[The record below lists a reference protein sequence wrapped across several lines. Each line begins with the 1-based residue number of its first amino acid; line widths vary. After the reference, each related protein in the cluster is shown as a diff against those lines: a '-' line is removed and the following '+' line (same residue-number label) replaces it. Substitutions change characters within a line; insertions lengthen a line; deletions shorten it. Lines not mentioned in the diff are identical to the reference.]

1 MLLVISKILLLKARA
16 NIQLVL
22 CLTNRFLKKIKKNNL
37 IQKNEIFPTFI
48 KTKNT
53 QIMYQ
58 KPMLKEGSLNNQVI
72 VITGGG
78 SGLGKSMTTY
88 FLELGANV
96 VITSRNIEK
105 LNNVKIEL
113 EEKTGGNVLPV
124 QCDVR
129 NYNEVENLLVETI
142 KRFGKVDGLLN
153 NAAGN
158 FISPTERLSAN
169 AFDTI
174 IDIVLKGSKNCT
186 LAFGKH
192 WIDNKQQKAT
202 ILNIVTT
209 YAWTGSAYVV
219 PSATA
224 KAGVLAMTRSL
235 AVEWAKYGIRS
246 NAIAPGPFP
255 TEGAWDRLLP
265 GNLKDKFDMKKKV
278 PVGRV
283 GVHQELANLAAYL
296 MSDFSAYI
304 NGEVITIDG
313 GEWLKGAGE
322 FNMLEEIPDEMW
334 DMLEAMIRSKKSK

>member
-1 MLLVISKILLLKARA
+1 MDFKQKMLRDDALLGK
-16 NIQLVL
+16 
-22 CLTNRFLKKIKKNNL
+22 
-37 IQKNEIFPTFI
+37 
-48 KTKNT
+48 
-53 QIMYQ
+53 
-58 KPMLKEGSLNNQVI
+58 VI
-72 VITGGG
+72 VVTGGG
-78 SGLGKSMTTY
+78 SGLGKAMTKY

-96 VITSRNIEK
+96 VITSRDLEK
-105 LNNVKIEL
+105 LQNTATEL
-113 EEKTGGNVLPV
+113 EQDAVGKCLAV

-129 NYNEVENLLVETI
+129 HYDQVENMLNKAVE
-142 KRFGKVDGLLN
+142 KFGHVDVLLN

-192 WIDNKQQKAT
+192 WIDTKAT
-202 ILNIVTT
+202 NRVILNIVTT

-255 TEGAWDRLLP
+255 TKGAWDRLLP
-265 GNLKDKFDMKKKV
+265 GDLAEKFDMAKKV
-278 PVGRV
+278 PLQRV
-283 GVHQELANLAAYL
+283 GDHQELANLAAY
-296 MSDFSAYI
+296 MVSDFSSYV

-313 GEWLKGAGE
+313 GEWLKGAGQ
-322 FNMLEEIPDEMW
+322 FNLLEQIPEEMW
-334 DMLEAMIRSKKSK
+334 DKLEEMIKAKKNK

>member
-1 MLLVISKILLLKARA
+1 MDFKQKMLRDDALKG
-16 NIQLVL
+16 
-22 CLTNRFLKKIKKNNL
+22 
-37 IQKNEIFPTFI
+37 
-48 KTKNT
+48 KT
-53 QIMYQ
+53 
-58 KPMLKEGSLNNQVI
+58 I
-72 VITGGG
+72 VVTGGG
-78 SGLGKSMTTY
+78 SGLGKSMSTY

-105 LNNVKIEL
+105 LKNTAGEL
-113 EEKTGGNVLPV
+113 EEETRGNIGDSAGKVLPV

-129 NYNEVENLLVETI
+129 NYDEVEAMVHSSVEE
-142 KRFGKVDGLLN
+142 FGTVDVLLN

-192 WIDNKQQKAT
+192 WIDKKEKNKSV
-202 ILNIVTT
+202 LNIVTT

-255 TEGAWDRLLP
+255 TKGAWDRLLP
-265 GNLKDKFDMKKKV
+265 GDLKDKFDLAKKV
-278 PVGRV
+278 PLKRV
-283 GVHQELANLAAYL
+283 GDHQELANLAAYL
-296 MSDFSAYI
+296 VSDYSAYV

-313 GEWLKGAGE
+313 GEWLKGAGQ
-322 FNMLEEIPDEMW
+322 FNLLEAIPEEMW
-334 DMLEAMIRSKKSK
+334 DQLEAMIKSKRGKI